1 MHTSS
6 TTSYS
11 TTRPANYWFTMSMKS
26 GADPG
31 FCQDEVTASED
42 KSCKAETGVWGGG
55 GPGPFE
61 FSMLQYI
68 SYSTSSLIHIS
79 AI

>member
-1 MHTSS
+1 
-6 TTSYS
+6 
-11 TTRPANYWFTMSMKS
+11 MSMKS

-42 KSCKAETGVWGGG
+42 KSSKAETGVDWG
-55 GPGPFE
+55 PEPFE

-68 SYSTSSLIHIS
+68 SLLHIS